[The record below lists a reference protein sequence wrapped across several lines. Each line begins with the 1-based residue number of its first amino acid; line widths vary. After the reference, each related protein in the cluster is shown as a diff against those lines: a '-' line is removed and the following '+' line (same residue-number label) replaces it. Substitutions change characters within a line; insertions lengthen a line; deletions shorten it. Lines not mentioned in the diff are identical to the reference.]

1 MRENNDESLYWWQRN
16 FVGETDD
23 RVDISDT
30 QLAAIAAAG
39 ADPRHFWR
47 VQGRCLCCGQE
58 LLFAEFQNTVMFG
71 GRSSGRNIGAV
82 CGITVSCEGHA
93 GHCCEA
99 GIGDL
104 LVWKGGSSLLEQWNH
119 GFTHP
124 HLSFRP
130 CHGEAAAR
138 ESARITH
145 AQQCELL
152 GLGPVNLRCYERDED
167 GIQELDEL
175 ARSGG
180 SDEARSRSRR
190 FLF

>member
-1 MRENNDESLYWWQRN
+1 MRENNEADLFWWKRN
-16 FVGETDD
+16 FDGEAVA
-23 RVDISDT
+23 RADISET
-30 QLAAIAAAG
+30 QLSFIAAAG

-47 VQGRCLCCGQE
+47 VQGSCLCCGQE
-58 LLFAEFQNTVMFG
+58 LLFKSFQETIMFG
-71 GRSSGRNIGAV
+71 GRSYGRDIGAV
-82 CGITVSCEGHA
+82 CGITVSCEGNA
-93 GHCCEA
+93 GGCCEA
-99 GIGDL
+99 GIGDS
-104 LVWKGGSSLLEQWNH
+104 LVWKGGTSLLEQWNH

-152 GLGPVNLRCYERDED
+152 GLGPVNLRCYERYEG